1 MLLKILLR
9 ILITAGALL
18 LIAKYVPGIEVTSF
32 GAAVIAA
39 LVLGI
44 INVTLKPV
52 ILILTLP
59 LTIITFGLFAFIVN
73 IFLFWF
79 ASTFVQGFAIAG
91 IIPAIIGALIVS
103 VVSWLTHRL
112 F

>member
-32 GAAVIAA
+32 QTAIIVA
-39 LVLGI
+39 LILGI
-44 INVTLKPV
+44 INVTLKP
-52 ILILTLP
+52 ILLILTLP
-59 LTIITFGLFAFIVN
+59 LTLITFGLFAFVVN
-73 IFLFWF
+73 AFLFWF
-79 ASTFVQGFAIAG
+79 ASTFVQGFTIDG
-91 IIPAIIGALIVS
+91 IIPAIVGALVIS
-103 VVSWLTHRL
+103 VVSWITHHL